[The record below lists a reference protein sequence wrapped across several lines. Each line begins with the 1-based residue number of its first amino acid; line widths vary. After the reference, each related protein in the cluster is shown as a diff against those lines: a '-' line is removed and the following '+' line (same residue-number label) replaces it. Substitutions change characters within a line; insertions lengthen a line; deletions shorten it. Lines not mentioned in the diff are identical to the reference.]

1 MKFLVYGV
9 LFIIAAA
16 LVIGL
21 VIGVAFELI
30 GLLFSALIVVAVVTF
45 VMNKVRGPGHRERL
59 RGPGPTERLR

>member
-21 VIGVAFELI
+21 VIGAAFELI
-30 GLLFSALIVVAVVTF
+30 GLLFSALLVVAVVTF
-45 VMNKVRGPGHRERL
+45 LMNKVRGPGHRDRL
-59 RGPGPTERLR
+59 RDPGTTERLR

>member
-1 MKFLVYGV
+1 MRFLVYSA

-16 LVIGL
+16 LILGL

-30 GLLFSALIVVAVVTF
+30 GLLFSALLVVAVITF
-45 VMNKVRGPGHRERL
+45 VMNKVRGPGHRDRL

>member
-16 LVIGL
+16 LIIGL